1 MEKRRNQDGFC
12 TCFGVSYGYT
22 LLRKGLGKQ
31 EGRYRGRTPLNCP
44 EFDAIAASWQNG
56 EIKAVEAIGR
66 LKMSKTTFYRK
77 MKKWREENA

>member
-1 MEKRRNQDGFC
+1 M
-12 TCFGVSYGYT
+12 
-22 LLRKGLGKQ
+22 
-31 EGRYRGRTPLNCP
+31 NCP